1 MFQSIRQNAQI
12 YVLHKGDEPY
22 LELGYV
28 TGVSVPRPKYT
39 VPATFNNQEMVV
51 DVSANVNGQ
60 NVSYKNLPANV
71 DIADSFLNT
80 TNVVVSMSRDAMN
93 AEINNLKQKS
103 VDILNSMD
111 NHKKLV
117 ESYEKI
123 ILDLNPEFADKQKQ
137 QDEIKELKQQMSDLI
152 KSVSALIGSRG
163 LGEKQIKGD

>member
-12 YVLHKGDEPY
+12 YVLHKGDNPY
-22 LELGYV
+22 MEFGYV

-51 DVSANVNGQ
+51 DITANINGQ

-71 DIADSFLNT
+71 DIADSFHNT
-80 TNVVVSMSRDAMN
+80 TTVVVSMSKDAIN

-103 VDILNSMD
+103 IDVLNSVDI
-111 NHKKLV
+111 HKRLID
-117 ESYEKI
+117 SYDKI

-137 QDEIKELKQQMSDLI
+137 QDEINELKQQMSDLI
-152 KSVSALIGSRG
+152 KSVSALIGSGNLR
-163 LGEKQIKGD
+163 EKQEKGD

>member
-12 YVLHKGDEPY
+12 YVLHKGDNPY
-22 LELGYV
+22 MELGYV

-51 DVSANVNGQ
+51 DITANINGQ

-71 DIADSFLNT
+71 DIADSFHNT
-80 TNVVVSMSRDAMN
+80 TTVVVSMSKDAIN

-103 VDILNSMD
+103 IDVLNSVDI
-111 NHKKLV
+111 HKRLID
-117 ESYEKI
+117 SYDKI

-137 QDEIKELKQQMSDLI
+137 QDEINELKQQMSDLI
-152 KSVSALIGSRG
+152 KSVSALIGSGNLR
-163 LGEKQIKGD
+163 EKQEKGD